1 MTISD
6 VDVHVVANHGVDK
19 ALVKQVFDEN
29 RKFFS
34 LPEEEKM
41 CIIAD
46 ENNRWNLLSRVNSA
60 TTDAL
65 HASPIHTWFLPASHC
80 ISMMMQTVCYMRLRM
95 NANVSLYIRH
105 MMSILFQWQRV
116 HANV

>member
-1 MTISD
+1 MTILD

-46 ENNRWNLLSRVNSA
+46 ENNRWNLL
-60 TTDAL
+60 L
-65 HASPIHTWFLPASHC
+65 E
-80 ISMMMQTVCYMRLRM
+80 
-95 NANVSLYIRH
+95 
-105 MMSILFQWQRV
+105 
-116 HANV
+116 